1 MSPRALVWAAKV
13 VSWLVV
19 VVALALPAQAQ
30 KPTVPDLAARLAN
43 DGEAVAPQVFYDLAS
58 IGTLEALEVLK
69 GALEDYETEHL
80 RECLLDACAIFAEQR
95 TKDAGFAFV
104 SEVARTGAKPIDRLA
119 AVRALA
125 AFDRDARDVLL
136 EIASNADT
144 KDVELRHA
152 AADALAPF
160 LLSGKDA
167 AHVDLAL
174 DLAFARPDPTTKRRY
189 VGLSREERAATAK
202 AGHREVLVACTA
214 RMSAG
219 PGLERVFARLVEGR
233 VTKPW
238 KRVLVDALGDR
249 QDPAVVRTLVT
260 LLRDLDPLLVLAAL
274 EKLGPHK
281 ERGAWDSFD
290 EDLLPLLS
298 AKDDAVRCAAVFT
311 LGAFGA
317 SDPRWAAEV
326 LKLAESKDRVVRQ
339 GAVRALGELRTPPAI
354 ALLHERLAD
363 DDFAVRYE
371 AVKALERLRLPESV
385 PLLVARIERET
396 LRMQDEI
403 DRSLRLLTGAAP
415 PRTQWKRWL
424 DDQPKPLV
432 LPSHADAVAAE
443 NARRGANSDGSGG
456 GESVVGFFD
465 IRLVSDRVIFV
476 CDMSSSMEEPAPPL
490 ERSGGSVARDSRA
503 GMTRFEL
510 AKVQLQGVLRT
521 IPDDTLFNVLFFS
534 DRVEPYS
541 KQMLRMKKA
550 VRPKAEKWVKDQF
563 ALGATNVYDALQAA
577 FMEPT
582 LDTLY
587 VLTDGHPTE
596 GELTDELAIRERVAH
611 WNATR
616 HVRIHTISLGRYS
629 PLLEGLALD
638 TGGTYREFQ

>member
-1 MSPRALVWAAKV
+1 MKV
-13 VSWLVV
+13 GSLLLLARVV
-19 VVALALPAQAQ
+19 VWVLCACAVASPAQAQ
-30 KPTVPDLAARLAN
+30 KATVPELAARVAN
-43 DGEAVAPQVFYDLAS
+43 EGEALAPQVFYDLAS
-58 IGTLEALEVLK
+58 IGTLEALDVLK
-69 GALEDYETEHL
+69 GALERYETDHL

-95 TKDAGFAFV
+95 TKDAGRAFLE
-104 SEVARTGAKPIDRLA
+104 EVARKGKKPVDRIA

-125 AFDRDARDVLL
+125 AFDRDARETLL
-136 EIASNADT
+136 AIASDAEA
-144 KDVELRHA
+144 DVEMRHA

-160 LLSGKDA
+160 LLAGKDP
-167 AHVDLAL
+167 AHIDLAF
-174 DLAFARPDPTTKRRY
+174 DFAFARPDPTTKRRY
-189 VGLSREERAATAK
+189 VGLSRDERAATEK
-202 AGHREVLVACTA
+202 AGHRGVLVACTA
-214 RMSAG
+214 RMAEG
-219 PGLERVFARLVEGR
+219 PALAHALTRLVEGR

-238 KRVLVDALGDR
+238 KRVLVEALGDR
-249 QDPAVVRTLVT
+249 QDPAIVRTLVS

-274 EKLGPHK
+274 EKLGPHR
-281 ERGAWDSFD
+281 ERGAWDTFD
-290 EDLLPLLS
+290 EDLRPLLS
-298 AKDDAVRCAAVFT
+298 SKDDAVRCAAVFT

-339 GAVRALGELRTPPAI
+339 GAVKALGELRTPPAI
-354 ALLHERLAD
+354 ALLHERLTD

-403 DRSLRLLTGAAP
+403 DRSLRLLTGQAP

-424 DDQPKPLV
+424 DDQPQPLV

-443 NARRGANSDGSGG
+443 NTRRGANADGSGG

-476 CDMSSSMEEPAPPL
+476 CDMSSSMEEPAPPMKDT
-490 ERSGGSVARDSRA
+490 GGSVARDGRA

-510 AKVQLQGVLRT
+510 AKLQLQGVLRT

-534 DRVEPYS
+534 DRVEPYA
-541 KQMLRMKKA
+541 KQMVRMKKA

-587 VLTDGHPTE
+587 VLTDGHPTD